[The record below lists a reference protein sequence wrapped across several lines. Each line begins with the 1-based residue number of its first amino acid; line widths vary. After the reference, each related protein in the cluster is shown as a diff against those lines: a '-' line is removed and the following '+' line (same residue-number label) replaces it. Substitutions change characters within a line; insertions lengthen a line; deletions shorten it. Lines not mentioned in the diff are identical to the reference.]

1 MSTRRTRIIRWTA
14 ACGSLLALLP
24 MQMLAADMRAS
35 AGAAE
40 QVAPEHAVR
49 SDALEHSGTS
59 SSFES
64 PPPAHADVP
73 VASESPATGGL
84 EASVP
89 AEAAPSAESGA
100 ADLIE
105 LPIAP
110 TDTAVIE
117 YSGAPEPAA
126 PLIEVA
132 APAAS
137 SELVREAAPPS
148 PNADGKYLAADL
160 LGAAMLSGPG
170 FTIAPEVE
178 VRGYMFQYT
187 LQTPFGDI
195 AAESNELLPI
205 RIDEVSAIERLE
217 DTGMTEAAGKQAKKK
232 SRQVWE
238 GLKRVFTK
246 PKETVAGLP
255 QGVARMVKTRVV
267 KLGRQAS
274 KLYDRS
280 KDELAEDPNAPKPTG
295 PFTATRTPDAPSD
308 ESRASKEGKKLG
320 KQILKDELDYSSTRR
335 FIAHEV
341 GVDPYSSN
349 PVLRQKLDALAWSAT
364 SSNAA
369 YKLAMGAL
377 STATAGTLPYL
388 LKIDKAVWELE
399 PENLANTNRL
409 RLNELGCSPELTR
422 RVVRNGAFSPTLQ
435 TELVGALAWLAP
447 TRGCDEVLD
456 MAIDAEGEVE
466 GRFMVNSL
474 RLLMAAPLPGRVG
487 FAPGECE
494 IETLGGGLAARC
506 NNELLVPVPV
516 DALIW
521 DQDMAEFLNAEHV
534 RSADARTILL
544 SGFADLEAR
553 TRLTERGFAIIER
566 APLN

>member
-1 MSTRRTRIIRWTA
+1 MTTRRTRIIRWTA
-14 ACGSLLALLP
+14 ASGSLLAMLS
-24 MQMLAADMRAS
+24 MQLLAADIPAS
-35 AGAAE
+35 TDAAE
-40 QVAPEHAVR
+40 EAAPEDTVL
-49 SDALEHSGTS
+49 SDALEHDGVS

-64 PPPAHADVP
+64 SPPAHTDVP
-73 VASESPATGGL
+73 AASESPATTGL
-84 EASVP
+84 EVSAP
-89 AEAAPSAESGA
+89 AQAAPSAESA
-100 ADLIE
+100 APDLIE
-105 LPIAP
+105 LPVSSA
-110 TDTAVIE
+110 DTAVIE
-117 YSGAPEPAA
+117 YSGAAEPA
-126 PLIEVA
+126 PLTEVA
-132 APAAS
+132 APAGAS
-137 SELVREAAPPS
+137 ERVREAAPPS
-148 PNADGKYLAADL
+148 PNANGKYLAADL
-160 LGAAMLSGPG
+160 LGASTLSGPG
-170 FTIAPEVE
+170 YTVAHEVE
-178 VRGYMFQYT
+178 VRGYMFLYA

-205 RIDEVSAIERLE
+205 RIDEVAAIERLE
-217 DTGMTEAAGKQAKKK
+217 NTGMTEAAGKQAKKK

-246 PKETVAGLP
+246 PKETMTGLP
-255 QGVARMVKTRVV
+255 QGVARMVKARAV
-267 KLGRQAS
+267 KIGRQAS

-280 KDELAEDPNAPKPTG
+280 KDEITEDDNAPEPTG

-320 KQILKDELDYSSTRR
+320 KQILKDELDFSSTRR

-349 PVLRQKLDALAWSAT
+349 PVLKQKLDALAWSAT

-369 YKLAMGAL
+369 YKLVMGAL

-435 TELVGALAWLAP
+435 TELVGALTWLAP

-487 FAPGECE
+487 FAPGECAF
-494 IETLGGGLAARC
+494 ETLGGGLAARC
-506 NNELLVPVPV
+506 KDELIVPIPV

-521 DQDMAEFLNAEHV
+521 DQDMADFLNAEHV
-534 RSADARTILL
+534 RSAGSRTILL
-544 SGFADLEAR
+544 SGFADREAR